1 MAPQFYFLIMV
12 LTAFFI
18 FMAVFLYLQLSFN
31 SLSKPQA
38 APIKTPQ
45 PHKTSSKN

>member
-18 FMAVFLYLQLSFN
+18 FMAVFLYLQFSFN
-31 SLSKPQA
+31 SLNGPQA
-38 APIKTPQ
+38 APIKTA
-45 PHKTSSKN
+45 HRDKTSPKN